1 MGREISLQSKYFARV
16 FFPFL
21 MLKEFKKNIG
31 KQSCYLHKYC
41 YILNDCR
48 KCYFSFSTINH
59 LSVCLPKRTKL
70 SLLPKFLSGYESG
83 LLPKTQDTK
92 FIQVT
97 AVFSASS
104 VNTQWYFLLQYG
116 VSITYCT

>member
-1 MGREISLQSKYFARV
+1 MLFFVQHCKSSQCLFAQAQAKHQSTV
-16 FFPFL
+16 
-21 MLKEFKKNIG
+21 
-31 KQSCYLHKYC
+31 
-41 YILNDCR
+41 R
-48 KCYFSFSTINH
+48 KLF
-59 LSVCLPKRTKL
+59 
-70 SLLPKFLSGYESG
+70 LLPKFLCGYDSG